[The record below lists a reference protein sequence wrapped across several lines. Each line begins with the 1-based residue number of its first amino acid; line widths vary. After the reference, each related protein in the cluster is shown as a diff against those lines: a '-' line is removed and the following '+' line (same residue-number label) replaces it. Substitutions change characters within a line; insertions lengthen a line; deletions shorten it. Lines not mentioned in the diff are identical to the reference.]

1 MLLRILLQLL
11 LHVYL
16 CRGGDPPPD
25 KFQISPDLS
34 RDPGFRCQIIPE
46 LVWPYS
52 RTRLLKFRSRL
63 AHSWIHLAFLIEKVA
78 NMVPTWLPKW
88 SQDGQKIDPKI
99 DHFLMLLKSIF
110 GWIMLDYGPKLSHVG
125 NKMVSKI
132 DANFERPFFKKH
144 CFSYGKPCFLRSNA
158 SKLET
163 YTDQKTFHKWS
174 PRWNASWH
182 WSLNDFVRCLVP
194 SW

>member
-1 MLLRILLQLL
+1 M
-11 LHVYL
+11 YT
-16 CRGGDPPPD
+16 CAGGGTPPPD
-25 KFQISPDLS
+25 KLSGFAGSS

-63 AHSWIHLAFLIEKVA
+63 AYSWIHLAFFIEKVA

-88 SQDGQKIDPKI
+88 NQHGQKIDPKI
-99 DHFLMLLKSIF
+99 DYFLMLFKLSL
-110 GWIMLDYGPKLSHVG
+110 GGLCWIMFPSWGMFG

-132 DANFERPFFKKH
+132 AFNIEINIERPCFKK
-144 CFSYGKPCFLRSNA
+144 CFSNEKHCFLRSNG
-158 SKLET
+158 SMLET
-163 YTDQKTFHKWS
+163 YTDQKTLHKWS
-174 PRWNASWH
+174 PRWNASLH
-182 WSLNDFVRCLVP
+182 WSVNDFVKCLVQ